1 MADLVLVVTQ
11 IEKLPTFFHKC
22 HFKEENTK
30 YMSKEKEREGTQPK
44 QLIGRLF
51 YFVNPSGPILI
62 KQNSDQR
69 RYF

>member
-30 YMSKEKEREGTQPK
+30 YMSKETEREGTQTK

-51 YFVNPSGPILI
+51 FIFKTHQGL
-62 KQNSDQR
+62 
-69 RYF
+69 F

>member
-51 YFVNPSGPILI
+51 YF
-62 KQNSDQR
+62 
-69 RYF
+69 